1 MRAVIVFDSMFGN
14 TAEIAEAVAEG
25 LVPHGQV
32 DLYAVD
38 NAPSHVDA
46 EVDLLVVGGP
56 THGHGLSNRTSRHA
70 SAKQLAQGATDGR
83 TGLREWLAALEP
95 ASRPVSV
102 AATFDTR
109 FHKPAW
115 LTGSAARGAAKRLR
129 QNGYTLVA
137 PPESFFVDAGSGPL
151 EDGETDRARRWGD
164 VLGAIVTTDR
174 RSTSGSPTRVAR

>member
-1 MRAVIVFDSMFGN
+1 MRAVIVYDSMFGN

-38 NAPSHVDA
+38 DAPTRTDA

-70 SAKQLAQGATDGR
+70 STKQISQGATDGPA
-83 TGLREWLAALEP
+83 GLREWLAALAP
-95 ASRPVSV
+95 ASRPVSA

-129 QNGYTLVA
+129 QRGYTLVVPA
-137 PPESFFVDAGSGPL
+137 ESFFVGAGSGPL
-151 EDGETDRARRWGD
+151 EDGETDRARRWGNL
-164 VLGAIVTTDR
+164 LGAIVTADR
-174 RSTSGSPTRVAR
+174 SRQAS